1 MATYFQS
8 KTREFC
14 IMKNFKKK
22 LLVILLALTGSYFGY
37 LLNLPIGTLVGS
49 FIFIAIAK
57 VIGLNVYPP
66 PKKFK
71 QKIQMVIGGLI
82 GLNLQPNI
90 ASLFISLLIPGLIAA
105 TVHIIIAFL
114 MAYLLMKL
122 LNFTWLTALTGSIPA
137 GISEIS
143 NIIEDIDVNQ
153 EIVMLMHIF
162 RISFLILILPIL
174 IKYIFL

>member
-114 MAYLLMKL
+114 MAYLLMKWHL
-122 LNFTWLTALTGSIPA
+122 VHTTQDIIQLKHVIFHNLNSIFVQ
-137 GISEIS
+137 S
-143 NIIEDIDVNQ
+143 V
-153 EIVMLMHIF
+153 VYH
-162 RISFLILILPIL
+162 
-174 IKYIFL
+174 